1 MIALNNDRVLL
12 ECKNYNKKIDVTWIG
27 KFYSL
32 LRTSKTRIGIIF
44 SYRGFTG
51 TNWNDGVG
59 LVKKIFLIDNTI
71 ILDFSLKDFEKIAE
85 GISILK
91 IINSKILSLKYDTQ
105 IENYIS
111 EHPLENEF

>member
-1 MIALNNDRVLL
+1 MITL
-12 ECKNYNKKIDVTWIG
+12 I
-27 KFYSL
+27 
-32 LRTSKTRIGIIF
+32 IGIIF

-51 TNWNDGVG
+51 TNWNAGVG